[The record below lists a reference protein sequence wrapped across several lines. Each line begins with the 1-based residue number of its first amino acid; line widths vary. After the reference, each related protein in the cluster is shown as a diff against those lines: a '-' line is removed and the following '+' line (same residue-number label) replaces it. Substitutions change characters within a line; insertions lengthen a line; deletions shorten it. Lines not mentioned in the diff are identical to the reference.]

1 MHVTWQCCG
10 TQAGAPSIQGWGRE
24 KDQLSQETVFL
35 TDTLGL
41 GGRAWV
47 HRPRRV
53 RQGRF
58 GIEKSL
64 GIYQVLNLFPPR
76 DKGEGSQME
85 PEGEPYSVGSQFS
98 GGTLKASAQGDKRN
112 KCSEGQKGKPSKD
125 VAQK

>member
-1 MHVTWQCCG
+1 MSSSGLTRVETEIACHMAVPW

-64 GIYQVLNLFPPR
+64 GI
-76 DKGEGSQME
+76 
-85 PEGEPYSVGSQFS
+85 
-98 GGTLKASAQGDKRN
+98 
-112 KCSEGQKGKPSKD
+112 
-125 VAQK
+125 